1 MCLPMLDVIGIAA
14 GTITTIS
21 FMPQVIKAWKSK
33 SVKDIS
39 LGMYSLFSIGIILWI
54 VYGFMVRSIPII
66 AANSATLALSGVIVF
81 LKLKHDK

>member
-1 MCLPMLDVIGIAA
+1 MSLPILDVVGIIA

-39 LGMYSLFSIGIILWI
+39 LGMYTLFSVGIIFWI
-54 VYGFMVRSIPII
+54 LYGFMVNSIPII
-66 AANSATLALSGVIVF
+66 AANSATLALTGVIIF
-81 LKLKHDK
+81 LKIKHNK